1 MNDLKFTTPGDFVA
15 NAQGILTEEK
25 IKGNTSQ
32 RNSLWLLLIN

>member
-15 NAQGILTEEK
+15 NAQGIHRRK

-32 RNSLWLLLIN
+32 RNLWLLLIN